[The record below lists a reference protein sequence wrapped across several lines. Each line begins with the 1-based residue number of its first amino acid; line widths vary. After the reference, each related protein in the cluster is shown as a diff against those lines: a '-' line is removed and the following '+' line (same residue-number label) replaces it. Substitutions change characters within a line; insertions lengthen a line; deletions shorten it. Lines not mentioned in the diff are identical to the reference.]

1 MVKSVFVDITMKLM
15 SLDLK
20 SLDPFCPSVI
30 IEIFTYHIT
39 LDVVCRWSRV
49 SCMHYLLMKNLWS
62 DYSWKN
68 DEVIIG
74 GRYSAPSYSTTMLLA
89 MFILFYVSHLLGCF
103 SPYEAQIYYV
113 LVCLW
118 HMIDLI

>member
-39 LDVVCRWSRV
+39 LDVVCR
-49 SCMHYLLMKNLWS
+49 
-62 DYSWKN
+62 
-68 DEVIIG
+68 
-74 GRYSAPSYSTTMLLA
+74 
-89 MFILFYVSHLLGCF
+89 
-103 SPYEAQIYYV
+103 
-113 LVCLW
+113 
-118 HMIDLI
+118 